1 MKTCPRC
8 QTELQELP
16 IDHLNVDMCPKCEG
30 SFWENQED
38 ELGQMMRTEDNLSRV
53 EASQLAPILLKD
65 KTEGIDLEAPA
76 KCPVC
81 GVVMD
86 RYQYFLVS
94 DIWLDRC
101 EEHGVWLDD
110 GELKAIVD
118 FYLKDKNLAID
129 PATNAQLMA
138 QLKAISD
145 KNKPERGFSAWMG
158 NMLARVLGFE

>member
-16 IDHLNVDMCPKCEG
+16 LGHLNVDMCPKCEG

-38 ELGQMMRTEDNLSRV
+38 ELGQVMRLEDNISRV
-53 EASQLAPILLKD
+53 EASELAPILLKD
-65 KTEGIDLEAPA
+65 KTVGMDLEAPA

-81 GVVMD
+81 SNVMD
-86 RYQYFLVS
+86 RYQYFMVS

-110 GELKAIVD
+110 GELRGIVD
-118 FYLKDKNLAID
+118 FYLQDRNVVLNPEAD
-129 PATNAQLMA
+129 AQLMA
-138 QLKAISD
+138 TLKEIAD
-145 KNKPERGFSAWMG
+145 KNKPERGFTAWMG
-158 NMLARVLGFE
+158 GLMARIFGFE